1 MDISRIKHQLRTQ
14 CERYFEA
21 LPQFREGIIQN
32 IALLSRELLDSEN
45 ASDLPH
51 SLIDLL
57 MQGAD
62 LPSTQKE
69 YGSGAVE
76 KKLRFMRERL
86 GEGDH

>member
-1 MDISRIKHQLRTQ
+1 MDISRIKHQLSTQ

-45 ASDLPH
+45 PADLPH
-51 SLIDLL
+51 SLVDLL

-62 LPSTQKE
+62 LEATKKE
-69 YGSGAVE
+69 YGIDAIE

-86 GEGDH
+86 AEKSH